1 MIKGITSVGKYVTV
15 TVSGGSGASGP
26 YISPGALSAGMVRY
40 NSNSQNLEVY
50 DGVAWIAY
58 AQSYSSVGL
67 TPEAEALLDW
77 AKEKRAEEQRLKEL
91 SEKSPAI
98 KDLIDQMN
106 ITVAD
111 FHDKIAIVEALLQK
125 EVTIGTS

>member
-1 MIKGITSVGKYVTV
+1 MIKGIVQAGRYVTV
-15 TVSGGSGASGP
+15 TGGSSSMP
-26 YISPGALSAGMVRY
+26 YISPGAQSAGMVRY

-50 DGVAWIAY
+50 DGVAWITY
-58 AQSYSSVGL
+58 AGSYSSVGL
-67 TPEAEALLDW
+67 TPDAETLLDW
-77 AKEKRAEEQRLKEL
+77 AKEKKAEEQRLKEL

-98 KDLIDQMN
+98 KDLVDQMN
-106 ITVAD
+106 NTLAN